1 MSQKPVTP
9 LRPIRIATAAYP
21 PFVND
26 CGIYTLIRTDECPQP
41 GVDHE
46 ILGQLFAY
54 AKIPYELYPHTGDVN
69 WGEVQPDGSYDGLIG
84 DVINGKFDTIGAQYA
99 ITEIRTTKV
108 DFSYNIHHETAMYL
122 VSNAPN
128 PDEEW
133 IGQATLIYRV
143 FDWQSTVGFL
153 CIVLLLPT
161 MLIVYSLIIDAA
173 RKGRIF
179 DAAIIKDTITS
190 YQEALILL
198 LEGKQKH
205 PSLSTRFIFLILA
218 FAVLLLGNLY
228 QGGLFTI
235 MVPADFDA
243 IAWQGFIFRNGSAWK
258 PIFSRNMIMIS
269 DFVAAAYE
277 RYRNG
282 SDACDDFSQ
291 PPATPLPIMSLL
303 SVFLL
308 PAAGSLIGII
318 MFCYEL
324 AKYRRTKRNVKYI
337 LPLTAGEFDIMMF
350 PS

>member
-99 ITEIRTTKV
+99 LTEIRTTKV

-143 FDWQSTVGFL
+143 FDWQSTV
-153 CIVLLLPT
+153 
-161 MLIVYSLIIDAA
+161 
-173 RKGRIF
+173 
-179 DAAIIKDTITS
+179 
-190 YQEALILL
+190 
-198 LEGKQKH
+198 
-205 PSLSTRFIFLILA
+205 
-218 FAVLLLGNLY
+218 
-228 QGGLFTI
+228 
-235 MVPADFDA
+235 PADFDA

-269 DFVAAAYE
+269 DFVTAAYE

-308 PAAGSLIGII
+308 PVCGGLVGFI